1 MLPNDP
7 HVLVVVVECTVGN
20 AELVSDLLWS
30 LGAGAIEERAS
41 GTVVELRSSFG
52 DDHQAVSDHLA
63 EHLVDVGCTWRLEEV
78 DPTVSERWRSFVGT
92 TLVDDLI
99 SVRPSWIMPSSD
111 ARPIE
116 LVIEPGSTFGLGN
129 HPTSVAS
136 IRALRRGLRPGD
148 AVLDVGTG
156 SGVLA
161 IAAVRLGAAHAH
173 GVDITPASLQ
183 VVADNAARNSVAGRV
198 SVSTSA
204 LASLNS
210 DRFDVVVANIL
221 GPTLIE
227 LAPELVRL
235 TGRLLVLSGLLV
247 ERYEHVLEHMHPLR
261 LEAVETVDG
270 WVALS
275 LVR

>member
-20 AELVSDLLWS
+20 AELVSDHLWS
-30 LGAGAIEERAS
+30 LGAGAIEERVS

-235 TGRLLVLSGLLV
+235 TGREVADV
-247 ERYEHVLEHMHPLR
+247 D
-261 LEAVETVDG
+261 EARRQ
-270 WVALS
+270 LS
-275 LVR
+275 LPSSAA

>member
-99 SVRPSWIMPSSD
+99 SVRPSWIVPSSE

-129 HPTSVAS
+129 HPTTVAS
-136 IRALRRGLRPGD
+136 IRALRRGLRSGD

-204 LASLNS
+204 LASLNG

-247 ERYEHVLEHMHPLR
+247 ERYEHLLEHMHPLR